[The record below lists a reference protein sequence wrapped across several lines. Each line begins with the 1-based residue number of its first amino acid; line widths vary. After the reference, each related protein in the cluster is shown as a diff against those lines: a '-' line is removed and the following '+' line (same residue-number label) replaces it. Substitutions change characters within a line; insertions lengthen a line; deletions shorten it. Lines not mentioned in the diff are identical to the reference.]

1 MRKFWVSSIRL
12 PENGSNS
19 RLRYQMIF
27 SNYLKQFSMISPKRQ
42 FNIACLQTRP
52 RPDFQTAL
60 DEAIALAEEAVASGA
75 DFLTLPEYCGG
86 LKTEGSAFAPP
97 SATEENHP
105 VLKGLRDFAKIRK
118 KYLLIGSIAIKGSAE
133 KILNRSYII
142 DDFGNIISRYDKI
155 HLFDIKLS
163 EQESYLESA
172 TVQGGLKAVICQT
185 PFGSLGQTIC
195 YDLRFPHLYRDL
207 SKTGAEIL
215 FVPAV
220 FTKKTGEAHWHVL
233 NRARA
238 IENGAF
244 VVAPCAV
251 GKVEGG
257 GGGYGHSLIINPWGE
272 ILADGGADSGF
283 INVNI
288 NLEEVSSA
296 RTRIPSLSH
305 DKAFVP

>member
-1 MRKFWVSSIRL
+1 
-12 PENGSNS
+12 
-19 RLRYQMIF
+19 
-27 SNYLKQFSMISPKRQ
+27 MISSKRQ
-42 FNIACLQTRP
+42 FNIACLQTCP
-52 RPDFQTAL
+52 RADFKTAL
-60 DEAIALAEEAVASGA
+60 DEAITLAEEAVTAGA

-105 VLKGLRDFAKIRK
+105 VLEGLRNFAKNKK
-118 KYLLIGSIAIKGSAE
+118 KYILIGSIAISGPAD
-133 KILNRSYII
+133 KILNRSFII
-142 DDFGNIISRYDKI
+142 DDCGNIISRYDKI

-185 PFGSLGQTIC
+185 PFGCLGQTIC
-195 YDLRFPHLYRDL
+195 YDLRFPHLYRNL
-207 SKTGAEIL
+207 SQSGAEIL

-220 FTKKTGEAHWHVL
+220 FTKKTGAAHWHVL

-251 GKVEGG
+251 GNVEGG

-272 ILADGGADSGF
+272 ILADAGADSGF

-288 NLEEVSSA
+288 DLEEVSSA

-305 DKAFVP
+305 DKDFSS

>member
-1 MRKFWVSSIRL
+1 M
-12 PENGSNS
+12 
-19 RLRYQMIF
+19 
-27 SNYLKQFSMISPKRQ
+27 
-42 FNIACLQTRP
+42 
-52 RPDFQTAL
+52 
-60 DEAIALAEEAVASGA
+60 
-75 DFLTLPEYCGG
+75 
-86 LKTEGSAFAPP
+86 
-97 SATEENHP
+97 
-105 VLKGLRDFAKIRK
+105 
-118 KYLLIGSIAIKGSAE
+118 
-133 KILNRSYII
+133 NRSYII

-251 GKVEGG
+251 GKVDGG

>member
-1 MRKFWVSSIRL
+1 MRKFWVSNIRL
-12 PENGSNS
+12 PENGSNI

-75 DFLTLPEYCGG
+75 DFITLPEYCGG

-97 SATEENHP
+97 SATEENHH